1 MNARSWVIG
10 LLFVLGC
17 LILAIGWGNFAPAQ
31 VQAPPAAAGRYQL
44 SLKGLESSNTVLFVC
59 DSTTGRCWYRDT
71 AHANAG
77 GAGWTELG
85 SPVEK

>member
-1 MNARSWVIG
+1 MGI
-10 LLFVLGC
+10 LFVVGC
-17 LILAIGWGNFAPAQ
+17 LILAIGFGNFGAAQ
-31 VQAPPAAAGRYQL
+31 VQSPPAAAGRYQL

-71 AHANAG
+71 LPASSG

-85 SPVEK
+85 SPVEKK